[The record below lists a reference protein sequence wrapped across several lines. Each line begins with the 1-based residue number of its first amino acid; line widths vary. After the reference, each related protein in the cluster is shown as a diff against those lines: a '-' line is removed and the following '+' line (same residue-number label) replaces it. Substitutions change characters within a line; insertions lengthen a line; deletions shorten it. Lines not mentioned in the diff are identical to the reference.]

1 MKTLQLLVI
10 VFLIISCIILL
21 NSALGFGLAE
31 KYFEDQRNGLMCNKP
46 GSSCPL
52 PDFEEPMFYGIL
64 GLGIFALGVLLSQF
78 KAKSVLSRLILGLT
92 SLISGIP
99 ALAVGL
105 LAYADD
111 YVHYVTIMKKCSF
124 NPCMTP
130 NIFFNIQ
137 FVEFYVIYGAVL
149 STLGVIIFV
158 MYLGRKIRK

>member
-10 VFLIISCIILL
+10 IILIISCIILL
-21 NSALGFGLAE
+21 NSALEFELAE
-31 KYFEDQRNGLMCNKP
+31 KYFEDQRNGLLCSKP

-52 PDFEEPMFYGIL
+52 PDFEVPMFYGIL
-64 GLGIFALGVLLSQF
+64 GIGIFVLGILSQF
-78 KAKSVLSRLILGLT
+78 KAKSILSRLILGLT
-92 SLISGIP
+92 SLISGIS

-111 YVHYVTIMKKCSF
+111 YVHYVTIMKKCSL

-137 FVEFYVIYGAVL
+137 FVEFYVIYGTML
-149 STLGVIIFV
+149 SALGVIIFV
-158 MYLGRKIRK
+158 IYLDRKFKK